1 MKDEIIELISKKKY
15 KSLYDLLDVMNEV
28 DISAL
33 MTELNQ
39 EELVKV
45 FRLLSKDK
53 AVDVF
58 AEMDP
63 DDQEKLIE
71 SLTDNELQKVISE
84 MYLDDTVD
92 LISEMPSTVV
102 KRILRATTPDHRRE
116 INELLKYPE
125 DSAGSIMTTEFV
137 ELHSDMT
144 VRDAIDDI
152 RREAIDKETV
162 YTCYVLDATRHLQG
176 IVTVKDLLISDYDVV
191 IRDIME
197 ENIISAKTLD
207 DQEEVA
213 KLFDKYNFLALPV
226 VDSENRLVGI
236 VTVDDAIDV
245 LQEEN
250 AEDFELMGAV
260 IPNDETYFKT
270 SVFKHALHRLPW
282 LALLM
287 ISAIISGFILQKYE
301 TVFAAFPL
309 LVILLT
315 NITDTGGN
323 SGTQSS
329 TLIIRGL
336 ATDEITLK
344 DYLRVVWKEF
354 RIGLVCS
361 VVLAIVNGLRV
372 YLQYKNSAEA
382 NYAQTALPVAIIV
395 ALTMVCVVIVAK
407 LLGASLPMLAKLV
420 HLDPAIM
427 ATPFLTTLV
436 DAVAVLL
443 YFAIA
448 ARVLTVFFPAAVLG

>member
-1 MKDEIIELISKKKY
+1 MRDEIVELLAKKKY
-15 KSLYDLLDVMNEV
+15 KSLIDLLDVMNEV
-28 DISAL
+28 DISLL
-33 MTELNQ
+33 MTEL
-39 EELVKV
+39 EREDLVFV

-63 DDQEKLIE
+63 DVQETLI
-71 SLTDNELQKVISE
+71 SGLTDNELQKVVGE

-92 LISEMPSTVV
+92 LISEMPSSVV
-102 KRILRATTPDHRRE
+102 KRILKASTPDQRKQ

-125 DSAGSIMTTEFV
+125 DSAGSIMTPEFV
-137 ELHSDMT
+137 ELRSDMT
-144 VRDAIDDI
+144 VSEAIESI

-162 YTCYVLDATRHLQG
+162 YTCYVLDTTRHLRG
-176 IVTVKDLLISDYDVV
+176 IVTVKDLLISSDDTKLA
-191 IRDIME
+191 DIME

-213 KLFDKYNFLALPV
+213 KLFDKYHFLALPV

-245 LQEEN
+245 LQEETS
-250 AEDFELMGAV
+250 EDFEIMGAV
-260 IPNDETYFKT
+260 TPSDETYFKT
-270 SVFKHALHRLPW
+270 SVFKHALHRIPW

-287 ISAIISGFILQKYE
+287 ISAIISGSIVEHYNS
-301 TVFAAFPL
+301 VFGAFPL
-309 LVILLT
+309 LVYLLT

-323 SGTQSS
+323 SGTQAS

-336 ATDEITLK
+336 ATDEVHLK
-344 DYLRVVWKEF
+344 DYLKVVWKEL
-354 RIGLVCS
+354 RIGLLCAA
-361 VVLAIVNGLRV
+361 VLAVINGARV
-372 YLQYKNSAEA
+372 YFQYFKNPDPQVASSALA
-382 NYAQTALPVAIIV
+382 VAIIV
-395 ALTMVCVVIVAK
+395 AITMICVVVVAK

-436 DAVAVLL
+436 DAVAVFL

-448 ARVLTVFFPAAVLG
+448 AKVLPIFFPSIQLG

>member
-1 MKDEIIELISKKKY
+1 MRDEIVELIAKKKY

-28 DISAL
+28 DISLL
-33 MTELNQ
+33 MTELDR
-39 EELVKV
+39 EDLVRV

-63 DDQEKLIE
+63 DVQETLIAG
-71 SLTDNELQKVISE
+71 LTDNELQKVISE

-102 KRILRATTPDHRRE
+102 KRILKASTPDQRKQ
-116 INELLKYPE
+116 INELLKYPD

-137 ELHSDMT
+137 ELRSNMT
-144 VRDAIDDI
+144 VAEAIEGI

-162 YTCYVLDATRHLQG
+162 YTCYVLDATRHLEG
-176 IVTVKDLLISDYDVV
+176 IVTVKDLLISDDDTK
-191 IRDIME
+191 IADIME
-197 ENIISAKTLD
+197 ENIISARTLD

-245 LQEEN
+245 LQEETS
-250 AEDFELMGAV
+250 EDFEIMGAV
-260 IPNDETYFKT
+260 TPSDETYFKT
-270 SVFKHALHRLPW
+270 SVFKHALHRIPW

-287 ISAIISGFILQKYE
+287 ISAIISGSIVERYNN
-301 TVFAAFPL
+301 VFGAFPL
-309 LVILLT
+309 LVYLLT

-323 SGTQSS
+323 SGTQAS

-336 ATDEITLK
+336 ATDEVHLR
-344 DYLRVVWKEF
+344 DYFKVVWKEL
-354 RIGLVCS
+354 RIGLLCAA
-361 VVLAIVNGLRV
+361 VLAVINGARV
-372 YLQYKNSAEA
+372 YFQYFKSSDPGV
-382 NYAQTALPVAIIV
+382 AQSALPVAVIV
-395 ALTMVCVVIVAK
+395 ALTMICVVVVAK

-443 YFAIA
+443 YFSIA
-448 ARVLTVFFPAAVLG
+448 AKVLPIMLPGIPIG